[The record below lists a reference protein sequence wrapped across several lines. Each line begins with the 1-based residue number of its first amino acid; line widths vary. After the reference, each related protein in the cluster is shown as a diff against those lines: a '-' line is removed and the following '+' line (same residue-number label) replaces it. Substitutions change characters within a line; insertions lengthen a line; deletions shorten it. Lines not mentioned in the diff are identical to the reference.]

1 MIGFGFAIPKLAVQ
15 RGSLIDFEIT
25 CNFETVDE
33 ECMVTDDSEI
43 FNVQDE

>member
-1 MIGFGFAIPKLAVQ
+1 MIGFGFAIPKLAVLK
-15 RGSLIDFEIT
+15 SSNVDFEIT

-33 ECMVTDDSEI
+33 ECMFTDDSEI